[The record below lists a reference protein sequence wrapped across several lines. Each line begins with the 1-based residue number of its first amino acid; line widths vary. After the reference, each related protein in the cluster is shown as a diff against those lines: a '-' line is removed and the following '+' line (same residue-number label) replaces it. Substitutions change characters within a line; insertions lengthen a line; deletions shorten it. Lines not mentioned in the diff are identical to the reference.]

1 MRRPIQ
7 RSARHIID
15 TWLPSIGRAY
25 RSIRDERAAMAPP
38 VPTPFGFKL
47 AGNVAMAAGVF
58 ETEEIEVFLRL
69 LQKAS
74 TCIDIGANIG
84 LYTCLAA
91 AQGKHVVAIEP
102 LSVNLTALY
111 RNLLC
116 NSFLD
121 IEVFPVGLSG
131 KAGIK
136 RLFGGNTGASF
147 VPGWAGASDK
157 RNELVPV
164 STLDL
169 IVQTRFDGSA
179 LLIKMDVEGFEYE
192 VLLGAEH
199 TLGLSPRPMWLVEI
213 CLSEHFPDGLN
224 DKFYNTFDAFWRR
237 GYEARTVNREERL
250 IHADD
255 VSRWVK
261 QGYADFGSHNY
272 LFL

>member
-1 MRRPIQ
+1 MRRSLQ
-7 RSARHIID
+7 HAARHIID

-91 AQGKHVVAIEP
+91 AQGKHVVAVEP

-116 NSFLD
+116 NRFLD
-121 IEVFPVGLSG
+121 VEVFPVGLSG
-131 KAGIK
+131 KVGIK

-169 IVQTRFDGSA
+169 IVQTRFDGQA

-199 TLGLSPRPMWLVEI
+199 ALGLSPRPIWLVEI

-237 GYEARTVNREERL
+237 GYEARTANREERL